1 MPVSEVDSPR
11 NTTAHNRR
19 HARRLRAGSLAAA
32 AAVTLLTGCA
42 QGTHDDA
49 SIVRTTTNIAGAA
62 VVGIERDTRTACA
75 LPSAPDQRSGTRGV
89 THPGGTA
96 QVPADPQRIVVLDTA
111 ALDAV
116 CALGLWERVV
126 GATPAGGPTP
136 QPTYLGTGV
145 QKVPSVGGPGAP
157 DVAAIT
163 ALHPDLILGAVGDG
177 NLDALEPIAPTVL
190 IGSGSWQS
198 AFSAYA
204 DAMGRSNAGAK
215 ALEDYRTAARETGAA
230 IGANLSQA
238 SVVRFSADDLR
249 VEGSDTFAGQVL
261 ADAGVQRPVAQR
273 GASFGVGDLREG
285 DERAKVEGD
294 LIYLMFDGPDGES
307 HGKSVMKDKKGWGKL
322 AAVTDRREFVV
333 EDPIWHGTGV
343 TAARAILTD
352 LQKTLNG
359 YVTD

>member
-11 NTTAHNRR
+11 NAIARNHR
-19 HARRLRAGSLAAA
+19 HAWSLRAGSLAAA

-75 LPSAPDQRSGTRGV
+75 LPSAPDRTSGIRSVTQPSGT
-89 THPGGTA
+89 T

-126 GATPAGGPTP
+126 GAATAAGPTP
-136 QPTYLGTGV
+136 QPAYMGTGI
-145 QKVPSVGGPGAP
+145 QKIPSVGGIGAP
-157 DVAAIT
+157 DVGAIT
-163 ALHPDLILGAVGDG
+163 ALHPDLILGAAGTG
-177 NLDALEPIAPTVL
+177 NADALRQVAPTVTA
-190 IGSGSWQS
+190 GAGSWE
-198 AFSAYA
+198 AVFSAYA
-204 DAMGRSNAGAK
+204 DALGRGNAGAK
-215 ALEDYRTAARETGAA
+215 VLEDYLTAARETGTA

-238 SVVRFSADDLR
+238 SVIRFTADDIQVL
-249 VEGSDTFAGQVL
+249 GDDTFAAGVL
-261 ADAGVQRPVAQR
+261 ADAGVQRPTAQR
-273 GASFGVGDLREG
+273 GASFTVGELDEPAERNKLEG
-285 DERAKVEGD
+285 DI
-294 LIYLMFDGPDGES
+294 IYLMFDGPDGER
-307 HGKSVMKDKKGWGKL
+307 HGKKVMDGKYWEKL
-322 AAVTDRREFVV
+322 GAVVDRREFAV